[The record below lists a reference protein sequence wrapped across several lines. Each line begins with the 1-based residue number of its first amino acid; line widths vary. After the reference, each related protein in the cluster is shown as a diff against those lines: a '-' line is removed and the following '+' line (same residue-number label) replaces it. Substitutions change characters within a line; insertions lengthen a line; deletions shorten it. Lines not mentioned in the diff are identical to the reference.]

1 MNQRQ
6 TTRTR
11 ILEAAAEVFG
21 TQGFKAATVRQIC
34 KRAGTNVASINYYF
48 RDKEG
53 LYRSVLEDLMV
64 RGYETYPPDMGLGA
78 DVAPEERLH
87 AFIRSF
93 LLRLL
98 GCDSLSGQA
107 GPRQLIVR
115 ELSDPSEALDW
126 IVEAHVKP
134 NKELLMSI
142 VADLLGPNAKRETVG
157 LCTISVIGQC
167 LHYISARPIL
177 QRVAAEFISSVDSVE
192 KLAAHITAF
201 SLGGIKD
208 LKGQSRKERD

>member
-1 MNQRQ
+1 MNHRHD
-6 TTRTR
+6 TRKR

-34 KRAGTNVASINYYF
+34 ERAGTNVASINYYF

-53 LYRSVLEDLMV
+53 LYLSVLEDLMV
-64 RGYETYPPDMGLGA
+64 RGYENYPPDMGVGDDA
-78 DVAPEERLH
+78 SPEKRLH

-98 GCDSLSGQA
+98 GCDSLSGPE

-115 ELSDPSEALDW
+115 ELSDPSKALDW

-134 NKELLMSI
+134 NKEVLMAI
-142 VADLLGPNAKRETVG
+142 VSDLLGPDVQRETVG

-177 QRVAAEFISSVDSVE
+177 QRVATEFISAVDNVE

-208 LKGQSRKERD
+208 LKEQSRKDR